1 MQKNRIN
8 MNEWM
13 ELHPYD
19 KTEFT
24 DNYYLKIANELAD
37 SWDKCNIQFKIHEKV
52 KNRICLYVTAYFEDI
67 ISDFGLWN
75 TFVTKHKDF
84 YDKWLPFYD
93 VQSAEYL
100 TDDINLA
107 DVKFI
112 LWYSIQELAGKPL
125 HNILP
130 PTFGPL
136 QTVAEELYKVLDREF
151 EKAPI
156 NERLTKLMKKDT
168 IYKSLPLLK
177 QYLNWLFAHSYLME
191 PSTNEKIMETQNF
204 VQKKFEKN
212 TPEQKN
218 MIMYGIMQDVILSYP
233 CGPLAL
239 HMNEWLCALAG
250 KEHPEYEN
258 IRQLKVKQTCNCVV
272 EHVTDESITL
282 SNIMKE
288 DSFDINKASFKKL
301 PELVPGK
308 TVITAGYVWYGGRW
322 NLNGIAAFND
332 IANYANVHKQPHRDL
347 SKIHAAVYA
356 KFLQVNGNSP
366 IAYFRSFDE
375 MNDFLVKKMEWP
387 DNNKTFDAI
396 KDKRNYI
403 LFVSEDKGLLI
414 AVDIAECVKDNNNP
428 MYDHQVAEKKAFLLF
443 VNKGQCPIELLEY
456 LEEEG
461 KLPDACLFDET
472 KNMEKGCKLVHEN
485 WDFIARMFLNEFY
498 WANTNQ

>member
-100 TDDINLA
+100 TDEINLA

-272 EHVTDESITL
+272 EHVTDERITL

-308 TVITAGYVWYGGRW
+308 TVITAG
-322 NLNGIAAFND
+322 
-332 IANYANVHKQPHRDL
+332 
-347 SKIHAAVYA
+347 
-356 KFLQVNGNSP
+356 
-366 IAYFRSFDE
+366 
-375 MNDFLVKKMEWP
+375 
-387 DNNKTFDAI
+387 
-396 KDKRNYI
+396 
-403 LFVSEDKGLLI
+403 
-414 AVDIAECVKDNNNP
+414 
-428 MYDHQVAEKKAFLLF
+428 
-443 VNKGQCPIELLEY
+443 
-456 LEEEG
+456 
-461 KLPDACLFDET
+461 
-472 KNMEKGCKLVHEN
+472 
-485 WDFIARMFLNEFY
+485 
-498 WANTNQ
+498 